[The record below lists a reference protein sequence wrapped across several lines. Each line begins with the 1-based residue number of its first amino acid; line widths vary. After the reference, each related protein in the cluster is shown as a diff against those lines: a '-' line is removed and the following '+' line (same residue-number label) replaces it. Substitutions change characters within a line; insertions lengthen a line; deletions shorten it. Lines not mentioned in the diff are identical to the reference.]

1 MGTKLGGGG
10 VRLAGA
16 ARARGRRT
24 ASRHHRQA
32 SRMKRAL
39 EPLIAAG
46 GVFAG
51 SVIAD
56 IAFGDGI
63 QTDDVEQ
70 AVLVACIAAVIQIFL
85 ARSRR
90 G

>member
-1 MGTKLGGGG
+1 
-10 VRLAGA
+10 
-16 ARARGRRT
+16 
-24 ASRHHRQA
+24 
-32 SRMKRAL
+32 MKRAL

>member
-16 ARARGRRT
+16 ARARGGRM
-24 ASRHHRQA
+24 ASRFLGEA
-32 SRMKRAL
+32 SRMRRTL